1 MTSEDTVSTTAPE
14 PAGTDPERPCQ
25 YCGRPVPQRSGRG
38 RPRAY
43 CLDGDCQA
51 RAKRD
56 REVRRAV
63 PGLEGALARAEDLYE
78 RMEQG
83 LASAIAPL
91 ASALDAELSPR
102 GVEARLSAERAQ
114 AESRVAAAMAS
125 SEEAAEHAAQA
136 RSAADQAD
144 ERARAARQQAEH
156 AATERD
162 AALATAEHAGAE
174 AERTRAEAEHLLRQA
189 EQAVQE
195 ARE

>member
-1 MTSEDTVSTTAPE
+1 MSVESSDDGPVADED
-14 PAGTDPERPCQ
+14 ERPCG

-43 CLDGDCQA
+43 CLDTDCQA

-114 AESRVAAAMAS
+114 AQSRVASAMAAG
-125 SEEAAEHAAQA
+125 EEAAERA
-136 RSAADQAD
+136 
-144 ERARAARQQAEH
+144 ERAHEQAQQATRRAEE
-156 AATERD
+156 AERR
-162 AALATAEHAGAE
+162 AQEAE
-174 AERTRAEAEHLLRQA
+174 AERSTAQDA
-189 EQAVQE
+189 
-195 ARE
+195 

>member
-1 MTSEDTVSTTAPE
+1 MSDDPGDVRTAE
-14 PAGTDPERPCQ
+14 EAERPCR

-43 CLDGDCQA
+43 CLDTDCQA

-102 GVEARLSAERAQ
+102 GVEARVTAVQAAAQ
-114 AESRVAAAMAS
+114 TQVAAAL
-125 SEEAAEHAAQA
+125 AEGAEP
-136 RSAADQAD
+136 SD
-144 ERARAARQQAEH
+144 RAVGA
-156 AATERD
+156 ERD
-162 AALATAEHAGAE
+162 AHAARDRAEAALARAGAAE
-174 AERTRAEAEHLLRQA
+174 AE
-189 EQAVQE
+189 
-195 ARE
+195 

>member
-1 MTSEDTVSTTAPE
+1 MTSEDTVRAPDGDE
-14 PAGTDPERPCQ
+14 AERPCQ

-43 CLDGDCQA
+43 CLEGDCQA

-56 REVRRAV
+56 RELRRAV

-114 AESRVAAAMAS
+114 AQSRVAAAMAGS
-125 SEEAAEHAAQA
+125 
-136 RSAADQAD
+136 
-144 ERARAARQQAEH
+144 
-156 AATERD
+156 
-162 AALATAEHAGAE
+162 
-174 AERTRAEAEHLLRQA
+174 
-189 EQAVQE
+189 
-195 ARE
+195 

>member
-1 MTSEDTVSTTAPE
+1 MSDDPGDVRTAQ
-14 PAGTDPERPCQ
+14 PAERPCR

-56 REVRRAV
+56 RELRRSV

-83 LASAIAPL
+83 LAAAIAPL

-102 GVEARLSAERAQ
+102 GVEARLSAERANAQ
-114 AESRVAAAMAS
+114 SRIAAAMAAG
-125 SEEAAEHAAQA
+125 EEAAERAEQA
-136 RSAADQAD
+136 
-144 ERARAARQQAEH
+144 H
-156 AATERD
+156 
-162 AALATAEHAGAE
+162 AE
-174 AERTRAEAEHLLRQA
+174 AERAGERAVQAERRAEDADAARAEA
-189 EQAVQE
+189 QE
-195 ARE
+195 AAERAA